1 MTALCQI
8 IDKRQRARSNL
19 SGPARMLD
27 VRIAERNVGF
37 LLSVLRN
44 RDLSPNIIFP
54 EPSEFNVAVLL
65 GLRIHGAWQ
74 HLRLSICALPIFDG
88 AHYLMEAALP
98 LQALRAES

>member
-1 MTALCQI
+1 
-8 IDKRQRARSNL
+8 
-19 SGPARMLD
+19 MLD
-27 VRIAERNVGF
+27 VRIAERNVGL

-44 RDLSPNIIFP
+44 RNLSPNIIFP

-65 GLRIHGAWQ
+65 ALRIHGAWQ